1 MPVDYA
7 CPIIKKLGDITPG
20 KSKRGYLRELR
31 KSKPKTS
38 LIHRFLGSDPGIRWG
53 KLTNGL
59 DSSREVFHT
68 ITHSR
73 VHTFLCDSMKV

>member
-7 CPIIKKLGDITPG
+7 CPIIKKLGDINPG

-38 LIHRFLGSDPGIRWG
+38 LSTDSWDPIREYAG
-53 KLTNGL
+53 DKLTNGL
-59 DSSREVFHT
+59 DSSREIFHT

-73 VHTFLCDSMKV
+73 VHTFLCDYMKV